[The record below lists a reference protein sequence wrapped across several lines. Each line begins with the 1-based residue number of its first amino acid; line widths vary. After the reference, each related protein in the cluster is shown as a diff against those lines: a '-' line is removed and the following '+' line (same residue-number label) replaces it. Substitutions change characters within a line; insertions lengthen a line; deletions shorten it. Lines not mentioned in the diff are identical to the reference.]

1 MGMAAK
7 SSPSATASASSGP
20 SVAAHP
26 RAALQVAR
34 AKGWGGLVGF
44 LLGGY
49 LSLPTNTLVDAGI
62 RALIAGAV
70 CYVVTWAAALF
81 VWRRLVVIEIK
92 RREQELLVAALNA
105 SPSEVPASEEPSTV
119 RRPVE
124 PVRAPAV
131 S

>member
-1 MGMAAK
+1 MAAK
-7 SSPSATASASSGP
+7 ASSSATASASSGP

-62 RALIAGAV
+62 RALVAGAV

-92 RREQELLVAALNA
+92 RREQELLVAALA
-105 SPSEVPASEEPSTV
+105 APPEEAAPVEPPTV

>member
-1 MGMAAK
+1 MAAK
-7 SSPSATASASSGP
+7 SSSSPSYEPSGP

-62 RALIAGAV
+62 RALVAGAV

-105 SPSEVPASEEPSTV
+105 PSEALAPAEPPPTV
-119 RRPVE
+119 RRQVE